1 MSSTGDASNQ
11 DLYKKAPKIYP
22 KETTGRFANLRVLAA
37 WLLLG
42 IYYTFPWMRWDG
54 RQAVLFDLPNRKF
67 YLFGLTLWPQDF
79 IFLAWLL
86 IIAALALFFFTAL
99 AGRLW
104 CGYACPQTVWTKV
117 YIWMEKITEGDRNA
131 RIKLDKSPMNARKFR
146 IKAVKH
152 FLWIVFALYTG
163 FTFVGFFTPILD
175 VWERMV
181 NFHLGPWETFWI
193 VFYSFATYGNAG
205 WLREQICIYM
215 CPYARFQGVM
225 FDKDTLIISYDEKR
239 GEPRGSRKRS
249 AAIDVRQD
257 LGVSTFAP
265 TPALA
270 GADGETKALGDCIDC
285 KQCVVVCPTGID
297 IREGLQVECIGC
309 AACID
314 ACDDIMDKMNYPR
327 GLIRYSTEHAMTGA
341 KTHVVRPRVLVY
353 AVLLSVLIGAFVFA
367 LVTRTPVALD
377 ILRDRNRLYNITP
390 MGLVQNVYTLKVMN
404 KDQNE
409 HTFMVSVSGVSEMN
423 IEGKTEFSVHSG
435 EVLSVP
441 LRVVIDP
448 ELLTKATTEITF
460 KLEAKDDARLTLE
473 ERTKFIKPGNV
484 R

>member
-1 MSSTGDASNQ
+1 MSSSGDASSQ
-11 DLYKKAPKIYP
+11 SLYKKAAKIYP
-22 KETTGRFANLRVLAA
+22 KEIGGRFADLRTLAA

-42 IYYTFPWMRWDG
+42 IYYGVPWLSWDE

-79 IFLAWLL
+79 IFLAMLL
-86 IIAALALFFFTAL
+86 IIAGLALFFFTAL

-131 RIKLDKSPMNARKFR
+131 RMRLDKSPLSWRKFR
-146 IKAVKH
+146 IKGLKH
-152 FLWIVFALYTG
+152 TLWIVFALYTG

-175 VWERMV
+175 VWGKIAS
-181 NFHLGPWETFWI
+181 FSLGPWETFWI

-215 CPYARFQGVM
+215 CPYARFQGAM

-239 GEPRGSRKRS
+239 GEPRGNRKRFAGQPIS
-249 AAIDVRQD
+249 VAQAFAQEDIVEEK
-257 LGVSTFAP
+257 LGS
-265 TPALA
+265 
-270 GADGETKALGDCIDC
+270 CIDC

-297 IREGLQVECIGC
+297 IRKGLQYECIGC

-327 GLIRYSTEHAMTGA
+327 GLIRYSTEHAMAGGT
-341 KTHVVRPRVLVY
+341 THVLRGRVIFY
-353 AVLLSVLIGAFVFA
+353 GIVLTA
-367 LVTRTPVALD
+367 LVAGFIAALALRTPLALD
-377 ILRDRNRLYNITP
+377 ILRDRNRLYNVSP
-390 MGLVQNVYTLKVMN
+390 MGLIQNVYTLKVMN
-404 KDQNE
+404 KDQQD
-409 HTFMVSVSGVSEMN
+409 HDFVVSVSGVDELSVD
-423 IEGKTEFSVHSG
+423 GKTEFRVHAG
-435 EVLSVP
+435 EVLSLP
-441 LRVVIDP
+441 LRVEIDP
-448 ELLTKATTEITF
+448 GILAKTNTEIRF
-460 KLEAKDDARLTLE
+460 RLEAKDNPDLKIE
-473 ERTKFIKPGNV
+473 EKTKFIKPANA